1 MRQSRREAPGKMD
14 FELWRRCR
22 DEDIMVM
29 ERVRWRPECC
39 GRAREQS
46 RQKKIQMPGAEK
58 ELGGVRE
65 HGEGGHVLKTWAG
78 VPGWLSG

>member
-22 DEDIMVM
+22 DEDTMVM

-39 GRAREQS
+39 GRAREQR
-46 RQKKIQMPGAEK
+46 RQKKI
-58 ELGGVRE
+58 
-65 HGEGGHVLKTWAG
+65 
-78 VPGWLSG
+78 